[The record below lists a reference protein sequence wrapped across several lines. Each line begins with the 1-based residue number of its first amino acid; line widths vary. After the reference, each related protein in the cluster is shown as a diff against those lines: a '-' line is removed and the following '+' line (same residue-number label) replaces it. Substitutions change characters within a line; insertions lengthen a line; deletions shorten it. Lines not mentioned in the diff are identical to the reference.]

1 MVPERLP
8 TRKYGK
14 DGGLIDSGVPRVT
27 PAAHRPVTVRFEKSG
42 RLDGMA
48 RLEANLRTAAIGV
61 VAAVWLAALIL
72 PPVLLLRARADWL
85 QQLDRPEAQAE
96 WDEFRRDMRQQSGR
110 DGPVQRKVPK
120 SAEPPARVWLR
131 DYFRLAAVAWV
142 LFVGVLGGVF
152 SLFVVG
158 VLRGAAG
165 GMSGATARARSLAQD
180 QTCRQRDDEKQHER
194 DADDT

>member
-1 MVPERLP
+1 VV
-8 TRKYGK
+8 
-14 DGGLIDSGVPRVT
+14 GV
-27 PAAHRPVTVRFEKSG
+27 VRRG
-42 RLDGMA
+42 
-48 RLEANLRTAAIGV
+48 ANLRTFAIGV
-61 VAAVWLAALIL
+61 VAAAWLAALIL

-131 DYFRLAAVAWV
+131 DYFRLAVVAWV
-142 LFVGVLGGVF
+142 LFMGVLGGVF

-165 GMSGATARARSLAQD
+165 GMGGGTTDARSLAQD
-180 QTCRQRDDEKQHER
+180 QTCRQRDDDKQHER
-194 DADDT
+194 DADDTQ